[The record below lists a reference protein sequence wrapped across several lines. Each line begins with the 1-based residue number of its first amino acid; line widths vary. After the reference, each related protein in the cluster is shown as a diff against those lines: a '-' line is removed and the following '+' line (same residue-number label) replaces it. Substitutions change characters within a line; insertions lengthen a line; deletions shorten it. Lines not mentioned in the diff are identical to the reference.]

1 MVQWHST
8 YFNDYIWQIDD
19 AHAQLQQLEG
29 TNHNEEGANDDD
41 ELRVMES
48 KIMIVEKVPLEF

>member
-8 YFNDYIWQIDD
+8 YFHDYIQQIDD
-19 AHAQLQQLEG
+19 VHAQLQQLEV
-29 TNHNEEGANDDD
+29 TNHNEEGENDDD

-48 KIMIVEKVPLEF
+48 KIMIVEKVPLES

>member
-8 YFNDYIWQIDD
+8 YFNDYIQQIDD
-19 AHAQLQQLEG
+19 VHGQLQQLEG

-48 KIMIVEKVPLEF
+48 KVMIVEKVPLEA